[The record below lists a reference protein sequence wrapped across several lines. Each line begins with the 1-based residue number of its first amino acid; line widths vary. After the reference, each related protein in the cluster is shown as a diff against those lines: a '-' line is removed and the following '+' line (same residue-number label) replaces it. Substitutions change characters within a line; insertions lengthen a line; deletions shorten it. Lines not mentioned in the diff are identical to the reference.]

1 VRVATAART
10 DGRAARGLARD
21 LELGEWLARRRY
33 DGRAFEPG
41 DLRERK
47 GGTTVSVVLPARD
60 CAETVGGVLATAVM
74 PFAESGLVD
83 QVVVVDG
90 ASRDA
95 TAARAARAGAEVH
108 AEDDLLPAFGPARG
122 KGDAMWRALSV
133 AHGDIVVFMDA
144 DTADPDP
151 AHLLGLLG
159 PLLGDPAVHFVK
171 AAFERPFRTRDGV
184 LAHEGGRV
192 TELMARPLLNLH
204 FPALAGF
211 SQPLAGETAARR
223 DLLRSLPF
231 AAGYGVEIGLLI
243 DALRHVGLD
252 ALAEAHVGTRQNR
265 HQSLRALSAMAFAV
279 LAAVE
284 RRVARDAAEAPVAHG
299 LVQPWDGDS
308 VRDVPV
314 EERPPMREVRRSAGA
329 AAAR

>member
-1 VRVATAART
+1 
-10 DGRAARGLARD
+10 
-21 LELGEWLARRRY
+21 
-33 DGRAFEPG
+33 
-41 DLRERK
+41 
-47 GGTTVSVVLPARD
+47 
-60 CAETVGGVLATAVM
+60 M
-74 PFAESGLVD
+74 PFADAGLVD

-95 TAARAARAGAEVH
+95 TAERAARAGAEVH

-159 PLLGDPAVHFVK
+159 PLLGDPDVHFVK
-171 AAFERPFRTRDGV
+171 AAFERPFRTPDGV
-184 LAHEGGRV
+184 VAHEGGRV

-243 DALRHVGLD
+243 DALRRVGLD
-252 ALAEAHVGTRQNR
+252 GLAEAHVGTRQNR

-279 LAAVE
+279 LVAVE

-314 EERPPMREVRRSAGA
+314 EERPPMREVGRSAGA